1 MRKAG
6 WTSTQRWRF
15 MRKPL
20 RAKRSGRRSGHS
32 SLAALLR
39 LRVLLVNDSAQPLDT
54 YSLDHL
60 GLGVAD
66 KAAVI
71 AAYHAALATGT
82 PIVKPPR
89 TTWRGT
95 PLHELW
101 LRDPAGY
108 LIEVYARLTGEELAQ
123 MPPDQEPVF
132 LVPGTAA
139 A

>member
-1 MRKAG
+1 M
-6 WTSTQRWRF
+6 
-15 MRKPL
+15 
-20 RAKRSGRRSGHS
+20 
-32 SLAALLR
+32 
-39 LRVLLVNDSAQPLDT
+39 LLVNDSAQPLDT
-54 YSLDHL
+54 YSLYHL

-71 AAYHAALATGT
+71 AAYHAALAAGT

-101 LRDPAGY
+101 LRDPTGY
-108 LIEVYARLTGEELAQ
+108 LIEVYARLTDEELEQ

-139 A
+139 V